1 MIRSAMWAIT
11 YAFIFVAT
19 GRALLMGAAGDVIG
33 PNATWPV
40 IASLL
45 VLLAVSIFDRI
56 TWK

>member
-1 MIRSAMWAIT
+1 MIRSAMWAIAYT
-11 YAFIFVAT
+11 LIIVAT
-19 GRALLMGAAGDVIG
+19 GRALLMGAAGEVIG

-45 VLLAVSIFDRI
+45 VLLAVSIIDRI